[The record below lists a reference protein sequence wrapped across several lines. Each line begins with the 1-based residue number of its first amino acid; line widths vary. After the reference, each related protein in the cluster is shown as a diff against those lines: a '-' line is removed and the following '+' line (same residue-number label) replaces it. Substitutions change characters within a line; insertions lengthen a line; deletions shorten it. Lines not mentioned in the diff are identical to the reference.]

1 MSDECNNDF
10 LFVDPSGEPFRR
22 ALINEIVA
30 PRPIAWI
37 STLDAEGR
45 ANLAPFSHFNVISSA
60 PPMVMFACNTP
71 TDRALKDTVSNVI
84 ASKEFVVNMASFS
97 QRDAMVETSA
107 PLAAGIDEFARTGIA
122 RAASRLVRP
131 PRVALAPA
139 SLECRL
145 ERMIIIPGEGPG
157 ESNSQVVFG
166 RVVGIQLRADLV
178 DDRGRFQTLLAQ
190 PLGRLG
196 GIDYVAT
203 GETFTLPPRF
213 KARD

>member
-1 MSDECNNDF
+1 MSMDCSSDF
-10 LFVDPSGEPFRR
+10 LFVDPTVAPFRR
-22 ALINEIVA
+22 ALLNEIVA

-71 TDRALKDTVSNVI
+71 TDRALKDTVSNAI
-84 ASKEFVVNMASFS
+84 ATKEFVVNMASYP
-97 QRDAMVETSA
+97 QRDEMVETSA
-107 PLAAGIDEFARTGIA
+107 PMATGIDEFAQTGIA
-122 RAASRLVRP
+122 QAASRFVRP

-145 ERMIIIPGEGPG
+145 ERVIIIPGEGPG
-157 ESNSQVVFG
+157 ESDSQVVFG

-196 GIDYVAT
+196 GVDYVAT
-203 GETFTLPPRF
+203 SETFTLPPRF
-213 KARD
+213 RARD